1 MCTQIILAHAPCERG
16 KNSGSDPKRTEPD
29 GSALVCTGSKDCLRA
44 CLHAPSEPGWPHLLD
59 LKEVVHIE
67 HFALLLRPT
76 SIAIALVG
84 DHSDLSLD
92 LSISHSHLDAVDAL
106 RVEFNSTFQRSPKTR
121 RMYANRWSALV
132 ADQSDCNGGRP
143 LCAFTSKRL
152 QVHNLFVLTWSCY
165 SCMKDIQISSCWG
178 Y

>member
-1 MCTQIILAHAPCERG
+1 MTCFVSLLCGITYNGKAAKTHCGVERDDCAVITCLNNKCG
-16 KNSGSDPKRTEPD
+16 D
-29 GSALVCTGSKDCLRA
+29 LCLFTGHGNRD
-44 CLHAPSEPGWPHLLD
+44 
-59 LKEVVHIE
+59 
-67 HFALLLRPT
+67 LRPT

-92 LSISHSHLDAVDAL
+92 LSISHSHLDAVVAL

-143 LCAFTSKRL
+143 LGPEKQRMSLIQARS
-152 QVHNLFVLTWSCY
+152 Y
-165 SCMKDIQISSCWG
+165 SG
-178 Y
+178 V